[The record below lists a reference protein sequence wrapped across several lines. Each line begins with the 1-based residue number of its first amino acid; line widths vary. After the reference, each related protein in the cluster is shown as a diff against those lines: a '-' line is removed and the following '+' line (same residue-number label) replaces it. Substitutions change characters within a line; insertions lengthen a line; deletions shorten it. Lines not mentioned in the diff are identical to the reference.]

1 MFLDI
6 GSGCGILDWETPE
19 LLGERQSA
27 AGDMFNFGRVLFF
40 CLSRGGHPFGE
51 TRGEHRQNIEKNKGE
66 FSLINRFP
74 EVYRLLSNLLNP
86 DPKMRYD
93 VFIIN
98 SWLILSFYV

>member
-6 GSGCGILDWETPE
+6 GSGCGILDWETQ

-40 CLSRGGHPFGE
+40 CISRGGHPFGE
-51 TRGEHRQNIEKNKGE
+51 TRGERRQNFEKNKGE
-66 FSLINRFP
+66 FSPINRFP
-74 EVYRLLSNLLNP
+74 EVYRLPSNLLNP
-86 DPKMRYD
+86 IPKMRYD

-98 SWLILSFYV
+98 SWLILAFYV